1 MVKQEK
7 SIKSVIFG
15 VKGTVLSQQEKDFFS
30 KINPL
35 GFIIFARNVDNPDQ
49 LKLLIKE
56 LKKCTPRKKT
66 LILIDQEG
74 GRVQRMTS
82 PHWKK
87 YPPQEPLGDLYES
100 NPEQAKTKAFDI
112 AGEIAKDLTD
122 VGINVNCLPLLDV
135 PIDGSDKI
143 IGDRAFSTN
152 PDVVSVL
159 GECQANGLLSQKV
172 LPVIK
177 HIPGHGRA
185 TCDSHLDL
193 PIVDTD
199 LEELKGSDFKP
210 FVFNNKYPLAMTAH
224 IIFNAIDEKNT
235 ITQSK
240 KGISFIRDYIGF
252 KGLIM
257 TDDLSMK
264 ALKGNCAHK
273 TKLCLEA
280 GCDVVLHCNGEMS
293 EMIEVATEIKPLNDA
308 QLLKLSAM
316 EKLI

>member
-1 MVKQEK
+1 MIKQEN
-7 SIKSVIFG
+7 SINSVIFG
-15 VKGTVLSQQEKDFFS
+15 VKGIVLSQEEKDFFS

-35 GFIIFARNVDNPDQ
+35 GFILFARNIDNPDQ
-49 LKLLIKE
+49 LKLLINE
-56 LKKCTPRKKT
+56 LKKCTSRQKT

-87 YPPQEPLGDLYES
+87 YPPQKPLGDLYVN

-112 AGEIAKDLTD
+112 ASEIAKDLTA

-135 PIDGSDKI
+135 PTDDSNII
-143 IGDRAFSTN
+143 IGDRAFSSN

-185 TCDSHLDL
+185 MCDSHLDL

-199 LEELKGSDFKP
+199 LEELKESDFKP
-210 FVFNNKYPLAMTAH
+210 FIYNNKYPFAMTAH
-224 IIFNAIDEKNT
+224 IIFNAIDKKNT

-252 KGLIM
+252 DGLIM

-264 ALKGNCAHK
+264 ALKGNCADK
-273 TKLCLEA
+273 TKLCLDA

-293 EMIEVATEIKPLNDA
+293 EMIEITTELKLLNNV
-308 QLLKLSAM
+308 QLSKLSAM
-316 EKLI
+316 ENLI